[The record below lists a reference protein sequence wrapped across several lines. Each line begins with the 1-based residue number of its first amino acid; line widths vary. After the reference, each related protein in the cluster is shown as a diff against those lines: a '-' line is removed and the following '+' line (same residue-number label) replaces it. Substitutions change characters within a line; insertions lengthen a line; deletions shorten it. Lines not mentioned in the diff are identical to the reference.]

1 MVRVRAGQKQG
12 GGVRY
17 TSRSLVVEKRLESCH
32 GPSGGFFFSRFF
44 LARSLRQLASSLE
57 KAPSSRCARL
67 STCWASRSWPRPRS
81 CRCSSRLQSST
92 ILCEVSQALRRL
104 SERKASFSAAPA
116 AHASAFHGA
125 ASNYST
131 AVHPVRI
138 VRRSHVAFACT
149 RRPETVPRSI
159 CPPWINNNNFFHT
172 PTSAD

>member
-92 ILCEVSQALRRL
+92 ILCEVSQALRRP

-116 AHASAFHGA
+116 AHASAFYGA
-125 ASNYST
+125 ASNHST

-159 CPPWINNNNFFHT
+159 CPP
-172 PTSAD
+172 

>member
-1 MVRVRAGQKQG
+1 MRAGQKQG

-17 TSRSLVVEKRLESCH
+17 TSRSLVVEKNTWSVSRSR
-32 GPSGGFFFSRFF
+32 GRFSFRSF
-44 LARSLRQLASSLE
+44 LFWRERLRQLASSL
-57 KAPSSRCARL
+57 KKTLSSRCARL

-92 ILCEVSQALRRL
+92 ILCEVSQALRRP

-125 ASNYST
+125 ASNHST

-159 CPPWINNNNFFHT
+159 CPPWINNNNFFV
-172 PTSAD
+172 A